1 MMLLMT
7 TSSEQ
12 GLLRLLSD
20 TDQNY
25 TEYTDWEHDK
35 QHHSAVSGPDQ
46 WLGSSNPAELWSL
59 ISAGCISVG
68 LIQSK
73 YCSRDI
79 IFPSYQ
85 WPCIIVHS
93 VCVGKPSVDEQL
105 SFNQFYEHHG
115 GEEVDKVET
124 KEKSSDCEDCQG
136 VVHCVDYYPVSLLCL
151 CRPHLWIVH
160 KIVTIYLYLHLYK
173 NYLSSVKC
181 MWKLSLITM

>member
-59 ISAGCISVG
+59 ISAAGCINVG

-136 VVHCVDYYPVSLLCL
+136 VVHCVEYYPVSLLCL

-173 NYLSSVKC
+173 IIYPQ
-181 MWKLSLITM
+181 